1 MDVSGYRHPCKMRC
15 PSQANITHSLPT
27 RSAYAFFP
35 LYGNLRPAMH
45 INPFENLR
53 KNAHVWRGQKS
64 IISYNERLDDSF
76 SVLVLYSLGDKKY
89 RLFLSV
95 DERNAKVE
103 FKNEEIDEKLFRQLH
118 ENIEGIERML
128 EAERSR
134 DRKAH

>member
-1 MDVSGYRHPCKMRC
+1 MHRHLCKMRR
-15 PSQANITHSLPT
+15 PSQAKFTHFLPT
-27 RSAYAFFP
+27 RSAYTSF
-35 LYGNLRPAMH
+35 LRYGNLRPAMH

-95 DERNAKVE
+95 DEKNVKVE
-103 FKNEEIDEKLFRQLH
+103 FKNEEIDGKLFNQLQ
-118 ENIEGIERML
+118 ENIEAIERML
-128 EAERSR
+128 KAEQAR
-134 DRKAH
+134 DGRVH

>member
-1 MDVSGYRHPCKMRC
+1 MHRHLCKMRR
-15 PSQANITHSLPT
+15 PSQANFAHALPT
-27 RSAYAFFP
+27 RSAYTSFP
-35 LYGNLRPAMH
+35 RYGNLRPAMH

-95 DERNAKVE
+95 DEKNGKVE
-103 FKNEEIDEKLFRQLH
+103 FKNEEISLTLFNQLH

-128 EAERSR
+128 EAEQLR
-134 DRKAH
+134 DWEAH